1 MIKALLSV
9 NSFPTKEIVMPE
21 TLKMKKAGKGFGRVR
36 LAVSLA
42 ALVLMTGVAWG
53 APQYETPK
61 DRRAAEVLPANLI
74 SGPNFQVQD
83 RVMADGYMYRF
94 IVNSDYGSFVVTGE
108 YGLRKLLKE
117 IQAISRLK
125 EVSKGEA
132 LVEGVKDKSKDT
144 AEFAGRLVT
153 NPSDTLRSVPTGVSK
168 LFSNVSTARRSA
180 PNPRQDSMTQ
190 EVLKVSDAKRKMA
203 YNLGVDVY
211 SSNMVLKRALESLAK
226 AQALGSLGVSAAI
239 PYGGGTVAGLS
250 RSSRT
255 ATEVNQLLRD
265 EPPAGLANLN
275 QRKLQAMGVDPG
287 LVQNFLNHRVFTP
300 RHQTV
305 IVACLE
311 KLSGVKGREAFIQYA
326 LSANDEDSANFFQNM
341 AEILRGY
348 HESVSPIQEIKVPG
362 VLVARAANG
371 TALVPFPLDYAVWS
385 VRAERI
391 VKNTLAGIKT
401 GKQKPAKIELW
412 VTGTVSPMF
421 RQEVKADGIT
431 VVDKVDR
438 RIALMD

>member
-1 MIKALLSV
+1 M
-9 NSFPTKEIVMPE
+9 KEIVMPQAW
-21 TLKMKKAGKGFGRVR
+21 KRNKVGKSFGGFR

-42 ALVLMTGVAWG
+42 ALALMSGVAWG

-94 IVNSDYGSFVVTGE
+94 IVDSDYGSFVVTGE

-117 IQAISRLK
+117 IQAIARLK

-144 AEFAGRLVT
+144 VEFAGRLVT
-153 NPSDTLRSVPTGVSK
+153 NPADTLRSVPTGVSK
-168 LFSNVSTARRSA
+168 LFSNVSTSRKSA
-180 PNPRQDSMTQ
+180 PNPRQDTMTQ

-203 YNLGVDVY
+203 YSLGVDVY
-211 SSNMVLKRALESLAK
+211 SSNMVLQKALESLAK

-239 PYGGGTVAGLS
+239 PYGGGTVVGLS

-265 EPPAGLANLN
+265 ESPAGLANLN
-275 QRKLQAMGVDPG
+275 QRQLQAMGVESG
-287 LVQNFLNHRVFTP
+287 LAQRFLNHRAFTP

-326 LSANDEDSANFFQNM
+326 LSAGDEDSANFFQNM

-348 HESVSPIQEIKVPG
+348 HETVSPLQEIKVPG
-362 VLVARAANG
+362 VLVARAASG
-371 TALVPFPLDYAVWS
+371 AALIPFPLDYAVWS
-385 VRAERI
+385 VRAERV
-391 VKNTLAGIKT
+391 VKNTLAGAKV
-401 GKQKPAKIELW
+401 GKRPPAKIELW
-412 VTGTVSPMF
+412 VTGTVSPLF
-421 RQEVKADGIT
+421 RQQIKAQGIT
-431 VVDKVDR
+431 VVDKVDK